1 MIVHLP
7 AALDD
12 YTGGQRTC
20 ELEARTLEELFALLD
35 ERYPGIAFRL
45 LDEVGAV
52 RRHIRVWRD
61 GVPEEDLGAPLRSD
75 AVVHVTLALSG
86 G

>member
-12 YTGGQRTC
+12 YTGGLRSC
-20 ELEARTLEELFALLD
+20 ELGATTVGEVFSLLEQ
-35 ERYPGIAFRL
+35 RHPGIAFRL
-45 LDEVGAV
+45 LDERGEV
-52 RRHIRVWRD
+52 RRHIRVWLD
-61 GVPEEDLGAPLRSD
+61 GIPEEDLGARIPAGGVL
-75 AVVHVTLALSG
+75 HVTLALSG